1 MDAFLEEHP
10 TIIPLFEIDA
20 ISAVDTP
27 LDEEVIAEALPQ
39 DELDSTT
46 IIELRH
52 ARDAFERELAISQR
66 VKASTLESLNL
77 DSDENPRTLQIANN
91 SRRTVNPHTLAHRLP
106 GCIRLVL
113 H

>member
-27 LDEEVIAEALPQ
+27 LDEEVTEDALPQ

-46 IIELRH
+46 IAEL
-52 ARDAFERELAISQR
+52 
-66 VKASTLESLNL
+66 
-77 DSDENPRTLQIANN
+77 
-91 SRRTVNPHTLAHRLP
+91 
-106 GCIRLVL
+106 
-113 H
+113 